1 MEKYLLSID
10 NGLTAT
16 KAVLFHINGRQI
28 ASSLDKTTV
37 IDRGVFSEIDMDQ
50 QWATTARCIR
60 NVIEKAGIN
69 PSQIA
74 AIGGSGHGAGL
85 YLLDQENKP
94 LGMAATSMD
103 SRSSGIVKEWQ
114 ERNISA
120 YDLTL
125 HPVWAGQAVPILR
138 WLKDNDPDRYNHIH
152 KILSVKDWIKFRL
165 TGCITCEY
173 TDASNSGLINLKTR
187 SYDKEILNLFGI
199 EEMME
204 RLAPLSGSA
213 EIIGYVT
220 DESAA
225 QTGLAAGTPVTA
237 GLFDVV
243 SCALGSGVF
252 NNSAYSLIAGTWN
265 INSGIE
271 ERIVECQPDTKCSLF
286 ADEIH
291 YIYVESSATS
301 AVNLEWFLDNLVFG
315 FGNTVT
321 DKGKLYQTI
330 DKGIAKLQPEEPGII
345 YSPFLYSSYLA
356 KGVHAGF
363 YGIRAEHTVFSLLR
377 AVFEGVAFAH
387 KMHVENLKKGG
398 IVRDKAVL
406 SGGAS
411 NSGVWCQI
419 FADILNLEVMTT
431 ETSQAGAL
439 GTAVNSAAAI
449 GLYHDYED
457 AVTKMVKKA
466 RTYYPGE
473 NAGIYQLKYEAFK
486 ELISKIE
493 GQ

>member
-16 KAVLFHINGRQI
+16 KAVLFDINGRQI
-28 ASSLDKTTV
+28 ASSLDKTAV
-37 IDRGVFSEIDMDQ
+37 KNRGVFSEIDMNQ
-50 QWATTARCIR
+50 QWASTAKCIKR
-60 NVIEKAGIN
+60 VIEKAGIH
-69 PSQIA
+69 SSHIA

-85 YLLDQENKP
+85 YLLDKENNP

-103 SRSSGIVKEWQ
+103 SRSSEIVQEWQ
-114 ERNISA
+114 EQNISA

-138 WLKDNDPDRYNHIH
+138 WLKIHDPVRYHQIH
-152 KILSVKDWIKFRL
+152 KILSVKDWIKYKL
-165 TGCITCEY
+165 TGCIACEY
-173 TDASNSGLINLKTR
+173 TDASNSGLINIKTR
-187 SYDKEILNLFGI
+187 SYDKEILSIYEI
-199 EEMME
+199 EEMTE

-213 EIIGYVT
+213 EIIGHIT

-252 NNSAYSLIAGTWN
+252 SNGAYSLIAGTWN
-265 INSGIE
+265 INSGVE
-271 ERIVECQPDTKCSLF
+271 KNIVKCEPETKCSLF
-286 ADEIH
+286 ADEVN

-301 AVNLEWFLDNLVFG
+301 AVNLEWFVDNLILG
-315 FGNTVT
+315 FGNTVA
-321 DKGKLYQTI
+321 DKSKLYQAI
-330 DKGIAKLQPEEPGII
+330 DKEVEKRKPEESDIT
-345 YSPFLYSSYLA
+345 YYPFLYSSYLA
-356 KGVHAGF
+356 EGVYAGF
-363 YGIRAEHTVFSLLR
+363 NGIRAEHDIFTLLR

-387 KMHVENLKKGG
+387 KMHIDNLKKGG

-411 NSGVWCQI
+411 NSDVWCQI

-431 ETSQAGAL
+431 QSSQAGAL
-439 GTAVNSAAAI
+439 GTAINSAVAI
-449 GLYHDYED
+449 GFYHDYEH

-466 RTYYPGE
+466 RTYSPGQHT
-473 NAGIYQLKYEAFK
+473 GTYQSKFEAFK
-486 ELISKIE
+486 ELINKLKR
-493 GQ
+493 Q